1 MADPRRRVKCPVGE
15 CDFTGRID
23 NAKAHLSIIKYSIK
37 YKKYR
42 FSVQKEKKFHHV
54 MFYLFPDTSVTV
66 YIFKL
71 FVSLYTLVSV

>member
-1 MADPRRRVKCPVGE
+1 MQFKCISTFFGNSNSNNNNQRGDEATPPISNEV
-15 CDFTGRID
+15 THID
-23 NAKAHLSIIKYSIK
+23 EPIG
-37 YKKYR
+37 KK
-42 FSVQKEKKFHHV
+42 KKNINHV